1 MLIHEAAAP
10 HRTASM
16 RGERERDFV
25 IMARFEGGMRES
37 KGGVRTKRAS
47 EIGIFI
53 HTKIT

>member
-1 MLIHEAAAP
+1 
-10 HRTASM
+10 M